1 MPNRYCTAWHW
12 WVGCYPYY
20 SNFFSLV
27 FNDNKLAVGRRMW
40 RHRLRDVMHPIVS
53 YFSVTL
59 DDVPSDID
67 TQLLWLKCFP
77 HSAQQP
83 ALAATSARRHRPSDV
98 SVPHGLVA
106 PRTGWERSRGAQRAL
121 VGKTAVGLGCGQIKR
136 RENGG
141 FLLSKKISRGG
152 VRWQSKCLGRGK
164 KRDKRKME
172 DEVELKEGG
181 PGCTV

>member
-1 MPNRYCTAWHW
+1 MDIVLLDIGKLDVIHITPI
-12 WVGCYPYY
+12 
-20 SNFFSLV
+20 FFFLI
-27 FNDNKLAVGRRMW
+27 FYDDQLAVGSRMW
-40 RHRLRDVMHPIVS
+40 RHSLRDVMHPIVS
-53 YFSVTL
+53 YSVLTGWCS
-59 DDVPSDID
+59 VRYWHADIVAEV
-67 TQLLWLKCFP
+67 FP
-77 HSAQQP
+77 PTEQQP
-83 ALAATSARRHRPSDV
+83 ALTATSARRHRPSDV
-98 SVPHGLVA
+98 SVPHGLIA

-121 VGKTAVGLGCGQIKR
+121 VGKAAVGLGCGQIKR